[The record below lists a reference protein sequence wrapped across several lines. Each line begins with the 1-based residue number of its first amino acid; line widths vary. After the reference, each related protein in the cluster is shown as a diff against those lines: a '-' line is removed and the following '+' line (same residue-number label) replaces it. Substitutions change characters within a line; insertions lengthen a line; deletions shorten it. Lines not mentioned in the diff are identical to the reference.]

1 MRGQNLL
8 YSPGTNDVGALKHAH
23 VGVAILSH
31 CPEWVEKKQSLLA
44 QLGKE
49 KENKDKDKETSNGAT
64 KGSKVGTVT
73 TRPAGRSG
81 PSTVTRR
88 GTGPQAQAMEK
99 QLNQMLK
106 ELEEQE
112 KAQIVKLGDASIA
125 APFSSKLSSIEC
137 STLLLL
143 EIESILV
150 FYPLYYCN

>member
-1 MRGQNLL
+1 M
-8 YSPGTNDVGALKHAH
+8 
-23 VGVAILSH
+23 
-31 CPEWVEKKQSLLA
+31 
-44 QLGKE
+44 
-49 KENKDKDKETSNGAT
+49 
-64 KGSKVGTVT
+64 
-73 TRPAGRSG
+73 
-81 PSTVTRR
+81 TRR